1 MKELKLLF
9 EGQAKI
15 KSMNIWLAI
24 FITLFFMTYPK
35 IVLSLSD
42 DLFKSTDV
50 TMYDD
55 LKPLFNILVLIITSI
70 STVIIIAKLFID
82 INNDSEKH
90 TQEDKF
96 FNDVVKKRLINI
108 FFIMIGYILIRN
120 AILSP
125 IFDMF
130 ENQFQNKEVSSVI
143 NKFTVDQLLLYIGIY
158 IYQSLAI
165 APIMEELLFRGVI
178 LKGIMNK
185 YSMRKSIVI
194 SSILFAIIHSNL
206 QQGVY
211 AFISSIIF
219 SLIHIYTDS
228 IKFSIVAHFLNNICM
243 VIPTPNNLIT
253 KIIYVTFGTV
263 FTIIGIKMA
272 KKEIF
277 KSDKNKQLI

>member
-42 DLFKSTDV
+42 GLFKSTDV

-219 SLIHIYTDS
+219 SLIYIYTDS

>member
-24 FITLFFMTYPK
+24 FITLFFMTYPN

-42 DLFKSTDV
+42 GLFKSTDV

-219 SLIHIYTDS
+219 SLIYIYTDS